1 MLMQLKMYGRF
12 VLWLLNKV
20 TTAGG
25 TIPRFFGY
33 WKESVRDEFGMSILL
48 FVIATLSSIVVSL
61 VIGLIITNGE
71 KPASDYA
78 LVPLC
83 FNTFI
88 YFCVI
93 ISALY
98 DVFVEEYERT
108 FTILKKD

>member
-1 MLMQLKMYGRF
+1 MQLKMYGRF
-12 VLWLLNKV
+12 VLWILRKV

-33 WKESVRDEFGMSILL
+33 WKEAVRDEFGMSILL
-48 FVIATLSSIVVSL
+48 FVIATLTSIVVSI
-61 VIGLIITNGE
+61 VAGLIMTNGE
-71 KPASDYA
+71 KPASGYV

-83 FNTFI
+83 FNAFV

-108 FTILKKD
+108 FTILKED